1 MAQKAQVIDVTKSY
15 IPGDPNAFPE
25 NLVNTSQEDGEE
37 KTPAVMPFEG
47 YNFLPTPHGYRSY
60 FGTTSRLD
68 IPQVPARVQFILSYQ
83 SDTFI
88 NNLIA
93 LCEDGIWVIDPTANT
108 NTWKHVVTHTFSAEV
123 FEEWT
128 YCVIENTVYM
138 YKQGKDFVYYT
149 SNTDDVPNGLSIS
162 IQSFTPSFLNMSGQ
176 LGIFRAGTRLG
187 FWDSANSIAWS
198 SNLDLTDFTPS
209 LENLAGNTIFG
220 LVTGRVV
227 HVREQGEG
235 FVIYAT
241 KSIVGVSFS
250 AEGNMLWDSHLI
262 SDVCGIAYGREVCFG
277 VSNNEHYVH
286 TSIGLH
292 RVGSY
297 NGLTKVHEFTPI
309 ATELSDVLAEERD
322 PVYLDCIGGRYIYI
336 HAISDTYIN
345 GKVSFTSVTV
355 DSLDIEAV
363 FNLDPSLV
371 SRELFV
377 KMIQNFEKNSA
388 DSTYGDTLVKYT
400 ADGIPFD
407 ILEWEASYRAI
418 SPLGM
423 YEKLVNPSLGA
434 SFAYQNASS
443 LDRSSIGWSNR
454 TPSSGTFVPP
464 NGDYNSLDSGVPLVS
479 YSDFTIRETKEDDF
493 SKPIAKTLRFQ
504 TDAFTH
510 EDNLGTYDL
519 SYQLRKSCGTE
530 PSFLEING
538 RTSYGLLEGMYN
550 VASHWKDYE
559 KRQKLV
565 IDNFTGIVENLK
577 PFNWNAY
584 SVDGTL
590 EAAIEAP
597 IYEIFDLFKPYG
609 CVGIAPVGKGFSFF
623 KNYREYYDCVIGS
636 FRDVTEINTYK
647 EVENCEFNS
656 PVSYSLEDKM
666 DIVLSMPGGGVSVFP
681 NPRSYPLICTTLYTP
696 GTDFDPGPVG
706 YEYSNN
712 VVYAIIDEHGNESDI
727 TTLASLVSDE
737 SYTIRTVNPPPLGY
751 SYRLYLSS
759 TYGNYIDIGG
769 GAHLDTTQGFLKY
782 QDIVLNATD
791 SVTISSLDFF
801 SNDLASYPVG
811 KVDKV
816 GNTYVDPLPSTAGFD
831 IVIYTPGTVQL
842 EVRVALLKSNRYGP
856 FSYVGSATTDP
867 YEGFDLVTPALPAGY
882 TAVAYEVRINHPNYQ
897 HRVVVGTTVGSYRFD
912 LTTYPGTRYPLDP
925 SYAWQSSGPII
936 WGIDIVGSYI
946 DFYATIP
953 YDKASPTYIQD
964 VITNSQ
970 ISGIEFEGLETMEF
984 KDLSD
989 QYISSPLSE
998 TGSIPLRMQ
1007 NSDGLGDFQATCTI
1021 SHRVSLNKDWDLNAG
1036 DTTRFEVRTATEEQ
1050 AAKYPFLVYVK
1061 GADALISIYKSYNQV
1076 FSQLAG
1082 YGRYL
1087 RLTVSMITGL
1097 NGDQYFLLSPD
1108 PTEYYT
1114 DWEGDYIRVH
1124 GRVWDVRKQQWR
1136 YEVVMLMQQTDGFI
1150 YEYKVAEEPF
1160 GSIVDNKKVDLTGS
1174 AISPALDSEGVYNT
1188 LGGFF
1193 MPKNKISATLNGSSL
1208 TLGAST
1214 SIGEYEAKEAEILDF
1229 LTPANNTFGVPKYL
1243 MPPTYDSGEYWFL
1256 VKDAEKIYSSGT
1268 IFDFKVGEI
1277 TSFDNIFWNT
1287 PLYLDDFI
1295 PYDVPDNDSTVIQEL
1310 LGTLPGSSFILQ
1322 EGGISGSYPTFVGA
1336 HIYDLFLKK
1345 WGKMKE
1351 NYKIIFAYS
1360 ALNNGDNGFIP
1371 YSNFGMD
1378 CGVVLEVDNKIS
1390 LFDKAPVDSWMRIGK
1405 IGYSRLGFTRAYEVK
1420 AMFRS
1425 PSTGKITLDVS
1436 LDGRTLETSLQVV
1449 TSFNNKVKCDMYPDI
1464 SGRWHT
1470 LKIEGNYDLQ
1480 YLEFRGTIAGRR

>member
-37 KTPAVMPFEG
+37 KTPAIMPFEG
-47 YNFLPTPHGYRSY
+47 YNFLPTSYGYRSY

-93 LCEDGIWVIDPTANT
+93 LCEDGIWIIDPTANT
-108 NTWKHVVTHTFSAEV
+108 NTWKHVVVHTFSAEV

-128 YCVIENTVYM
+128 YCIIENTVYM

-162 IQSFTPSFLNMSGQ
+162 IPSFTPSFLNMSGQ

-235 FVIYAT
+235 YVIYAT

-292 RVGSY
+292 RIGSY
-297 NGLTKVHEFTPI
+297 NRLTKVHEFTPI
-309 ATELSDVLAEERD
+309 ATELSDILAEERN
-322 PVYLDCIGGRYIYI
+322 PIYLDCMGGRYIYI

-363 FNLDPSLV
+363 FNLDPSLI

-377 KMIQNFEKNSA
+377 KMIQNFERNSA

-454 TPSSGTFVPP
+454 TSSSGTFVPP

-479 YSDFTIRETKEDDF
+479 YSDFLIRGDKNDDF
-493 SKPIAKTLRFQ
+493 SKPISKTLRFQ

-530 PSFLEING
+530 PSFLEISG
-538 RTSYGLLEGMYN
+538 RASYGLLEGMYN

-565 IDNFTGIVENLK
+565 IDNFTDIVSNLK
-577 PFNWNAY
+577 PFQWDAY
-584 SVDGTL
+584 SVNGGL
-590 EAAIEAP
+590 EAVIENP

-609 CVGIAPVGKGFSFF
+609 NVGVSPVGKGLFF
-623 KNYREYYDCVIGS
+623 YKNYREYYDCVVGA
-636 FRDVTEINTYK
+636 FREVSALNIYK
-647 EVENCEFNS
+647 ETDNCIFSS
-656 PVSYSLEDKM
+656 PTPYLLEDKM
-666 DIVLSMPGGGVSVFP
+666 DIDLTVTIPDPAFP
-681 NPRSYPLICTTLYTP
+681 NPSNYFLYVSEDNNGSWENNFRYYILYYLVDIVTGEASDYTTFDYPYLSLNKRLIVQIQTEAP
-696 GTDFDPGPVG
+696 GG
-706 YEYSNN
+706 YAYRLV
-712 VVYAIIDEHGNESDI
+712 VVYDQGYD
-727 TTLASLVSDE
+727 TPVS
-737 SYTIRTVNPPPLGY
+737 
-751 SYRLYLSS
+751 
-759 TYGNYIDIGG
+759 
-769 GAHLDTTQGFLKY
+769 
-782 QDIVLNATD
+782 
-791 SVTISSLDFF
+791 
-801 SNDLASYPVG
+801 
-811 KVDKV
+811 
-816 GNTYVDPLPSTAGFD
+816 
-831 IVIYTPGTVQL
+831 
-842 EVRVALLKSNRYGP
+842 RVYHYA
-856 FSYVGSATTDP
+856 D
-867 YEGFDLVTPALPAGY
+867 Y
-882 TAVAYEVRINHPNYQ
+882 TAVGTYYINNFA
-897 HRVVVGTTVGSYRFD
+897 SMAE
-912 LTTYPGTRYPLDP
+912 LATYPPTNINTTDNTYIDAINVNEWSITLDSRQDTQLTFTLKDVWVSVGNYYNGAVSSPVFLGTINTFNGYNRTMILN
-925 SYAWQSSGPII
+925 GPII
-936 WGIDIVGSYI
+936 STCYITVYIRDAEVPTSRMFSTVLYNNPSVPVFKYLDDIGNQV
-946 DFYATIP
+946 DFYYLSGLPDINREKVLTWAENGEPIINNYSTSLP
-953 YDKASPTYIQD
+953 FRAGSTTYIQD
-964 VITNSQ
+964 LISESQ
-970 ISGIEFEGLETMEF
+970 TSGISFEGLEDPVEF
-984 KDLSD
+984 KDIED
-989 QYISSPLSE
+989 QEQSAPYS
-998 TGSIPLRMQ
+998 TNGKIPLLMRDYNGTGNYQ
-1007 NSDGLGDFQATCTI
+1007 TLCTLT
-1021 SHRVSLNKDWDLNAG
+1021 HRVSLPGDWNLEVGAG
-1036 DTTRFEVRTATEEQ
+1036 VAYKVERVTQE
-1050 AAKYPFLVYVK
+1050 L
-1061 GADALISIYKSYNQV
+1061 ADAYPYLLQPKGEVVTVGTYRSFNEAIV
-1076 FSQLAG
+1076 RLAG
-1082 YGRYL
+1082 YGDYL
-1087 RLTVSMITGL
+1087 QLVMQMSTGP
-1097 NGDQYFLLSPD
+1097 NGDKLFQPSKNISSYTTEFKNGKIEIECTIWNGQTSAYQRAVVLLM
-1108 PTEYYT
+1108 E
-1114 DWEGDYIRVH
+1114 
-1124 GRVWDVRKQQWR
+1124 
-1136 YEVVMLMQQTDGFI
+1136 QTAGFI
-1150 YEYKVAEEPF
+1150 YEYEVEEEPF
-1160 GSIVDNKKVDLTGS
+1160 GSMADNSTVDLGGS
-1174 AISPALDSEGVYNT
+1174 ALIPTLDGEGVYNT
-1188 LGGFF
+1188 IGAFF
-1193 MPKNKISATLNGSSL
+1193 MPKNKISATLSAGTL
-1208 TLGAST
+1208 TLGAS
-1214 SIGEYEAKEAEILDF
+1214 SNIGEYEAKEAEILDF
-1229 LTPANNTFGVPKYL
+1229 LTPSNNTFEASKYL
-1243 MPPTYDSGEYWFL
+1243 LPPTYDSGERWYL
-1256 VKDAEKIYSSGT
+1256 VKAADKIYDSGG
-1268 IFDFKVGEI
+1268 IFNYKTGTVAGI
-1277 TSFDNIFWNT
+1277 DNLFWNT
-1287 PLYLDDFI
+1287 IYYLDDFV
-1295 PYDVPDNDSTVIQEL
+1295 PYDIPTDDTTIIQES
-1310 LGTLPGSSFILQ
+1310 LGVLPGSTFLIQ
-1322 EGGISGSYPTFVGA
+1322 EGNISASYPSFKGA
-1336 HIYDLFLKK
+1336 HVFDLFLKK

-1351 NYKIIFAYS
+1351 DYKIIFSYS
-1360 ALNNGDNGFIP
+1360 ALNSGNSGILP

-1378 CGVVLEVDNKIS
+1378 CGVVLSSDSKIS
-1390 LFDKAPVDSWMRIGK
+1390 LFDIKPVDSWMRIGK
-1405 IGYSRLGFTRAYEVK
+1405 IGYYRLGMTRAYEVK
-1420 AMFRS
+1420 TMFRS
-1425 PSTGKITLDVS
+1425 PSSGKITLDTS
-1436 LDGRTLETSLQVV
+1436 LDGRTLEVALKTEQIFS
-1449 TSFNNKVKCDMYPDI
+1449 NKVKVDMYPDI

-1470 LKIEGNYDLQ
+1470 IKIEGNYDLQ